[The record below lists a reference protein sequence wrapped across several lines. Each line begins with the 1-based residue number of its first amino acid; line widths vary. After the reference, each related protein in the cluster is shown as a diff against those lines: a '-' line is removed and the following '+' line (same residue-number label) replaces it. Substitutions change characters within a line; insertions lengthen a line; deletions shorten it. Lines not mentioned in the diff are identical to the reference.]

1 MRWHRKQ
8 GFARNDRAAL
18 RAAAVGTALLS
29 LAALGDRAFGERPAH
44 HPVQGADWAS
54 YHASPGGDHF
64 SPLAQITLN
73 NVARLQPAWRIETGP
88 GGLQTTP
95 LVIDGVMYA
104 LSPQQEVLAVDAATG
119 AQLWKR
125 SLPDSNLQPVRGLSF
140 WKGSGQPRLLVGAG
154 AFLHALDPATGKSLA
169 GFGKDG
175 RVDLREGLGRPAS
188 EVALAITSPGAIWHD
203 LVIVGFRT
211 AESWPA
217 APGAIRAYDVRT
229 GALRWT
235 FHGIPRAGQPGAETW
250 PAGAW
255 KTAGGANDWAGIVVD
270 EARGIVFAPNGS
282 AVDDFY
288 GGARK
293 GNNLYANTLL
303 ALDARSGRRL
313 WHYQIVHHD
322 VLDRD
327 PPSPPVLLSVRRD
340 GRMVD
345 AVAQATKHGLLFVF
359 DRVTGK
365 PLFPIRELPVPQ
377 STVPGEQTSPTQ
389 PFPILPAPYARQRLT
404 ADMLTTRTPE
414 AHAQAAAAFAGF
426 ASEGPFAPLRTD
438 RQTVVFP
445 GFDGGAEWGGQA
457 IARGRGILY
466 INANDIAWTG
476 GLARVSQ
483 GGAAA
488 VYQQNC
494 AGCHGLDRKGSPP
507 EFPSLEGVMKR
518 RLEGEVSAAI
528 LRGRGRMP
536 GFSNLAPH
544 MAELMD
550 YLRHADDAPAITGAK
565 GTGSAQD
572 EAPRYVF
579 TGYRKFLDADG
590 YPAVAPPWGTLSA
603 IDLNTGRYLWKVPL
617 GEYPALTKAG
627 IAPTGSENYG
637 GPILT
642 ASGVLFI
649 GATIHDRQLRAFD
662 AATGKVLWQTS
673 LPQAGT
679 ATPVTYMAGG
689 RQYVVIAT
697 SAARDAKAAP
707 GSGYS
712 AFALPGPAAR

>member
-1 MRWHRKQ
+1 MQRREKEKWSRMLSVPSRRA
-8 GFARNDRAAL
+8 FPAAL
-18 RAAAVGTALLS
+18 FAS
-29 LAALGDRAFGERPAH
+29 LAVTIPLRQAASEPPSA
-44 HPVQGADWAS
+44 GADWAS
-54 YHASPGGDHF
+54 YHASPGGEHF
-64 SPLAQITLN
+64 SSLKQITLA
-73 NVARLQPAWRIETGP
+73 NVAQLQPAWRIETGP

-95 LVIDGVMYA
+95 LAIGGVLYG
-104 LSPQQEVLAVDAATG
+104 LTPQQEVFAADGATG
-119 AQLWKR
+119 AVLWKR
-125 SLPDSNLQPVRGLSF
+125 TLPDSNLQPVRGLSF
-140 WKGSGQPRLLVGAG
+140 WQAGGQRRLVVGAG
-154 AFLHALDPATGKSLA
+154 AFLHALDPTTGASIP
-169 GFGKDG
+169 GFGKEG
-175 RVDLREGLGRPAS
+175 RVDLREGLGRPSS

-203 LVIVGFRT
+203 LLIVGFRT

-217 APGAIRAYDVRT
+217 APGAIRAYDLRT

-235 FHGIPRAGQPGAETW
+235 FHTIPRDGQPAARTW

-255 KTAGGANDWAGIVVD
+255 KNAGGANDWAGVVVD
-270 EARGIVFAPNGS
+270 EKRGIVFAPTGS

-293 GNNLYANTLL
+293 GDNLYANTLL
-303 ALDARSGRRL
+303 ALDARTGRRL
-313 WHYQIVHHD
+313 WHYQLVHHD

-327 PPSPPVLLSVRRD
+327 PPSPPVLLTVRRG

-359 DRVTGK
+359 DRVSGK
-365 PLFPIRELPVPQ
+365 PLFPIREMPVPA

-389 PFPILPAPYARQRLT
+389 PFPTLPAPYARQRLT

-426 ASEGPFAPLRTD
+426 VSDGPFAPLRTD
-438 RQTVVFP
+438 KPTVVFP

-457 IARGRGILY
+457 TARGILY
-466 INANDIAWTG
+466 INANDVAWTG
-476 GLARVSQ
+476 RLAQVSADD
-483 GGAAA
+483 AAQ

-494 AGCHGLDRKGSPP
+494 ASCHGLDRKGAPP
-507 EFPSLEGVMKR
+507 EFPSLVGIMQR
-518 RLEGEVSAAI
+518 RLEQEVSGAI

-536 GFSNLAPH
+536 AFSNLTPH

-550 YLRHADDAPAITGAK
+550 YLRHADDAPAP
-565 GTGSAQD
+565 GSATP
-572 EAPRYVF
+572 AAGTAAKPPRFVF
-579 TGYRKFLDADG
+579 TGYRKFLDAEG

-603 IDLNTGRYLWKVPL
+603 IDLNTGRYLWKVPF
-617 GEYPALTKAG
+617 GEYPALSKAG
-627 IAPTGSENYG
+627 LPPTGSENYG

-642 ASGVLFI
+642 GSGLLFI
-649 GATIHDRQLRAFD
+649 GATIYDRQLRAFD
-662 AATGKVLWQTS
+662 PATGKVLWQAA
-673 LPQAGT
+673 LPQSGI

-689 RQYVVIAT
+689 RQFVVIAT

-712 AFALPGPAAR
+712 AFALPAAAGK